1 VSTLFEQDATGSK
14 PEFITTWESLAV
26 KANYQPLRL
35 ARLCQVSLRTVQR
48 HIRREYNITLAAW
61 LNAAR
66 LDKARDRLASGE
78 RVKQVAFDLGYKQLS
93 HFSRVFKERF
103 GVSPRFLQ
111 GAAETRIRQSRVPS
125 LHLLDRGENV
135 RSIESI

>member
-1 VSTLFEQDATGSK
+1 MSTFVEQDANGSK
-14 PEFITTWESLAV
+14 PEYIITWESLAE

-35 ARLCQVSLRTVQR
+35 AKLCQVSLRTIQR

-66 LDKARDRLASGE
+66 LDEARDRLASGE

-111 GAAETRIRQSRVPS
+111 GAGETRVRQAGVPS
-125 LHLLDRGENV
+125 LNVPYRGETFW
-135 RSIESI
+135 SIESF